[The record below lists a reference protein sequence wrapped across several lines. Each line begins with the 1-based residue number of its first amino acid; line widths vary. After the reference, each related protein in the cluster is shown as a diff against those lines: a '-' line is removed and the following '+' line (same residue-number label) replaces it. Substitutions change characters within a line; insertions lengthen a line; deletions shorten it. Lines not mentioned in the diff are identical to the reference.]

1 MSYYKEK
8 WKYLDEHT
16 SKEKIETANE
26 LLSSA
31 RGNYIIGQALAIAAE
46 ILSTNEHPNKEESN
60 AADMKL
66 LGETIFEAGWLITN
80 SKKLIKKQIKEMGDE
95 KDNTDT

>member
-1 MSYYKEK
+1 MSYYKDK

-16 SKEKIETANE
+16 SEEKIETAKN
-26 LLSSA
+26 LLNSA
-31 RGNYIIGQALAIAAE
+31 RGGYIIGQALAIAAE

-66 LGETIFEAGWLITN
+66 LGEVLFETGWVITN
-80 SKKLIKKQIKEMGDE
+80 SKQLIQKEIKEIV
-95 KDNTDT
+95 KK